1 MVGDTHNDAA
11 SYSTRSS
18 KAKPAAA
25 ADNRCT
31 DHNPSTQ
38 ATTKAPTRA
47 TNYQRNLSMRT
58 ATVGTGSRSPAGN
71 PEHGDCCKALRS
83 VDRQIERHL
92 SIKGLHKN
100 TDGAA

>member
-11 SYSTRSS
+11 NYSTRSS

-31 DHNPSTQ
+31 GHNLSTQ

-47 TNYQRNLSMRT
+47 TNYQRNLNIGT
-58 ATVGTGSRSPAGN
+58 ATGQQARRPRQRTVTEYLKHGTPASGLLESN
-71 PEHGDCCKALRS
+71 GTPEQPTA
-83 VDRQIERHL
+83 
-92 SIKGLHKN
+92 
-100 TDGAA
+100 